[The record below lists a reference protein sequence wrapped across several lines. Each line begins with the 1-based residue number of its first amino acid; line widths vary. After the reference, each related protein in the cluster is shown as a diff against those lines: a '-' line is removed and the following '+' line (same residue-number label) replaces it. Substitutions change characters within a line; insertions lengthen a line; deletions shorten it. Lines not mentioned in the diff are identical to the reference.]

1 MFLSTQKKKLRIRPY
16 GFTTTLLFSASFFI
30 VLSYFIASAEN
41 IFGENTPP
49 NSSLLPSLPKQGAI
63 KKFTSALNIEKPI
76 TNSTSSQQ
84 IPNNISANVQRIRDI
99 FNATAS
105 DVRSEI
111 KTIVSD
117 TRNALLQIGITF
129 GEIGSIAVALVAAS
143 ALIRRPWLSLDEVY
157 SPLIRRIELG
167 AYDID
172 DSRIPFNLRTFKIS
186 YKINTVLVRNK
197 GWKAAKNCKGI
208 LRIGNDEVKV
218 YWYAFLPSEIQ
229 GMTINSRSVE
239 YLDLFAISDG
249 EVSEV
254 FNSLSEN
261 ISKLKSYVNNDP
273 SLRQALSARVDAI
286 FNKYKSMEDIPQII
300 TQYPN
305 DRWRIP
311 TEEQCHQTTREAEAS
326 TSILVKGNIPIE
338 RIKEMTKVIVTSE
351 NASRLQKRITILDR
365 PSDARGAAIKF

>member
-1 MFLSTQKKKLRIRPY
+1 MFLTAQKKKLRIRLY
-16 GFTTTLLFSASFFI
+16 RFTTTLLFSASFFI

-63 KKFTSALNIEKPI
+63 KKFASALNIEKPI

-143 ALIRRPWLSLDEVY
+143 ALIRRPWLRLDKVY
-157 SPLIRRIELG
+157 SPVIRRIELG

-305 DRWRIP
+305 DSWRIP
-311 TEEQCHQTTREAEAS
+311 TEEQCHQTAREAEAS

-365 PSDARGAAIKF
+365 SSDARGAAIKF

>member
-1 MFLSTQKKKLRIRPY
+1 
-16 GFTTTLLFSASFFI
+16 
-30 VLSYFIASAEN
+30 
-41 IFGENTPP
+41 
-49 NSSLLPSLPKQGAI
+49 
-63 KKFTSALNIEKPI
+63 
-76 TNSTSSQQ
+76 
-84 IPNNISANVQRIRDI
+84 VQRIRDI

-351 NASRLQKRITILDR
+351 NASRLQKRITILDK

>member
-1 MFLSTQKKKLRIRPY
+1 VVLSTQKKRLRIRQY
-16 GFTTTLLFSASFFI
+16 GFTTTLFFSASFFI

-41 IFGENTPP
+41 SFGESTPP
-49 NSSLLPSLPKQGAI
+49 SSNLLPLLPKQGPI
-63 KKFTSALNIEKPI
+63 KKLTSALNIAKPT
-76 TNSTSSQQ
+76 TNSTSLQQ
-84 IPNNISANVQRIRDI
+84 IPSNISANVQRIRDI
-99 FNATAS
+99 FNATAT

-129 GEIGSIAVALVAAS
+129 GEVGSIAIGLVAAS
-143 ALIRRPWLSLDEVY
+143 ALIRRPWLSLDKVY
-157 SPLIRRIELG
+157 SPLVRRIELG

-172 DSRIPFNLRTFKIS
+172 DSRLPFSLRTFKIG

-218 YWYAFLPSEIQ
+218 YWYAFLPSEIE

-239 YLDLFAISDG
+239 YLDLFAIFDG

-273 SLRQALSARVDAI
+273 SLRQVLSARVDVI
-286 FNKYKSMEDIPQII
+286 SNKYKSPEDIPQII
-300 TQYPN
+300 TQYAK
-305 DRWRIP
+305 DGWRIP
-311 TEEQCHQTTREAEAS
+311 TKEQYHQTTREDEAS
-326 TSILVKGNIPIE
+326 TSIMVKGNIPIE

-351 NASRLQKRITILDR
+351 NTRLQKHITILDR
-365 PSDARGAAIKF
+365 PSGARGVAIKF